1 MPSYPNPYDTNK
13 TVGAAAGATNRALVV
28 NIMDPLKAGRVQ
40 IRVVGHH
47 DDEANIPDEML
58 PWVQVRAATTT
69 ASLQTSSTTHGLLPG
84 TMVTCE
90 AMGIHGQDWL
100 ITGTLP
106 NDRKDGN
113 KTINSA
119 TQGKGQTDNVYD
131 SSLASQAQQGDGSF
145 AWSTNLKH
153 VYEQKTTREARQ
165 RRDNDNRDTRKTN
178 KSRRDY
184 AVNKART
191 EKPYNRTTSK
201 DPKGGTIGVFKSQG
215 KDPQQFIQQT
225 IQNESAVV
233 KNALSA
239 LQNLKKVN
247 GNPTSIQSIGAGNF
261 SAILSQL
268 SSLFK
273 SNSSSQQQQQQYD
286 CNYLLATPDDQL
298 TPEMLVQ
305 KQICIILQN
314 PEEADNSSAN
324 TGT

>member
-1 MPSYPNPYDTNK
+1 MTSYPSPYDTSR

-47 DDEANIPDEML
+47 DDEANIPDNIL
-58 PWVQVRAATTT
+58 PWVQVRAPTTT

-90 AMGIHGQDWL
+90 AMGIHGQDWI
-100 ITGTLP
+100 ITGTIP

-131 SSLASQAQQGDGSF
+131 SSLASQAQRGDGSF

-153 VYEQKTTREARQ
+153 VYEQKTTQEARQ
-165 RRDNDNRDTRKTN
+165 RRDHDNRDTRKTN
-178 KSRRDY
+178 TSRNDY
-184 AVNKART
+184 AVNQART
-191 EKPYNRTTSK
+191 EQPYNRTTSK
-201 DPKGGTIGVFKSQG
+201 DPQGGTIGVFKSMG

-239 LQNLKKVN
+239 IQNLKKVN
-247 GNPTSIQSIGAGNF
+247 GNPTSIQSIGTGNF

-268 SSLFK
+268 SALFK
-273 SNSSSQQQQQQYD
+273 SNSSSQKEQQQYD
-286 CNYLLATPDDQL
+286 CNYLLTAPDDQL

-305 KQICIILQN
+305 KQVCILLQN
-314 PEEADNSSAN
+314 PDAVDQSAN